1 MEKLHLEFG
10 GYSTAGV
17 KTENQDAF
25 AAWLPVGAELT
36 SKGAVATIADGVSS
50 CSRAKEAAITCAT
63 NFIQDYR
70 QTPET
75 WTVKRAATQVLQ
87 GLNRWCAGQHEYAL
101 GDHSQMVTTFSAL
114 IFKST
119 TGFLFHAG
127 DSRICRLQ
135 QGDFEQLSTDHHA
148 RFGNKK
154 VLSRAIGI
162 EANLDVDFCTF
173 ELNKDDLFILSTDG
187 VHEFISSKQIQLLLN
202 QWLAEPKID
211 LENLARSIVELA
223 IEAGSDDN
231 LSCLLV
237 KVAEL
242 PHADINEYHRQLTRL
257 AMPPALKE
265 GMKLEGYRVL
275 EQVFNGTRSSLY
287 KVIKEDTQELFCLKT
302 PSQYFVD
309 DPNYLSGF
317 LREEWIGQKLQHVNI
332 MRINPRP
339 DNAKFMYHICEFIEG
354 QTLRQWLLDNPSASI
369 VEVRSIMKQLIAA
382 LRIFQRQ
389 DMVHRDIK
397 PENVMITKTGEVKLI
412 DFGTVY
418 VGAMAETQA
427 LQEESVPVGSVN
439 YIAPEYL
446 LNNQFDFRSDLFSVA
461 VVCFEMLTGH
471 LPFKAFTPQSTTKLS
486 VDNWQYISLRKFR
499 PDLPQWLDI
508 ALAKGLAINPE
519 QRYQAF
525 SEFFTD
531 LSKPNTTMLS
541 QIQHQPLIQRNPLRL
556 FKFIALVEFII
567 ILLLLS
573 YFT

>member
-17 KTENQDAF
+17 KQENQDAF
-25 AAWLPVGAELT
+25 AAWLPTDSELT
-36 SKGAVATIADGVSS
+36 TKGAVATIADGVSS

-70 QTPET
+70 QTPQT

-87 GLNRWCAGQHEYAL
+87 GLNRWCAGQHDYSMGEQ
-101 GDHSQMVTTFSAL
+101 SQMVTTFSAL

-162 EANLDVDFCTF
+162 ENNLDVDFRTF
-173 ELNKDDLFILSTDG
+173 ELRTNDLFVLTTDG
-187 VHEFISSKQIQLLLN
+187 IHEFISPKQIQSVLN
-202 QWLAEPKID
+202 QWLVKPSTS
-211 LENLARSIVELA
+211 LELLAKSIVELA
-223 IEAGSDDN
+223 IQAGSDDN

-237 KVAEL
+237 KVAGL
-242 PHADINEYHRQLTRL
+242 PQADLNEYHRQLTRL
-257 AMPPALKE
+257 AMPPVLQE

-287 KVIKEDTQELFCLKT
+287 KVIKEDTQKLYCLKT

-309 DPNYLSGF
+309 DPIYLSGF
-317 LREEWIGQKLQHVNI
+317 LREEWIGQKLNHMNI
-332 MRINPRP
+332 MKIIPRP
-339 DNAKFMYHICEFIEG
+339 ENAKFMYHVCEFIDG
-354 QTLRQWLLDNPSASI
+354 QTLRQWMLDNPTPTI
-369 VEVRSIMKQLIAA
+369 VEVRSIIKQLIAA

-397 PENVMITKTGEVKLI
+397 PENVMITKAGEVKLI

-418 VGAMAETQA
+418 VGAIAETQA
-427 LQEESVPVGSVN
+427 WTEESVAVGSVN
-439 YIAPEYL
+439 YVAPEYL
-446 LNNQFDFRSDLFSVA
+446 LNNRFDFRSDLFSVA
-461 VVCFEMLTGH
+461 VVCFEMLAGH
-471 LPFKAFTPQSTTKLS
+471 LPFNEFTPQSSSGLT
-486 VDNWQYISLRKFR
+486 VDDWQYISLRKFR
-499 PDLPQWLDI
+499 PELPQWIDI
-508 ALAKGLAINPE
+508 ALQKGLMTSPE

-525 SEFFTD
+525 SEFLMD
-531 LSKPNTTMLS
+531 LTKPNSNMLA
-541 QIQHQPLIQRNPLRL
+541 QIQHRPLIQRHPLRF
-556 FKFIALVEFII
+556 FKIIALIEFII
-567 ILLLLS
+567 ILLLLI
-573 YFT
+573 YFS

>member
-135 QGDFEQLSTDHHA
+135 QGDFERLSTDHHA

-162 EANLDVDFCTF
+162 EANLDVDFRTF

-211 LENLARSIVELA
+211 LEDLARSIVELA

>member
-17 KTENQDAF
+17 KEENQDAF
-25 AAWLPVGAELT
+25 AAWLPTGSELT

-50 CSRAKEAAITCAT
+50 CSKAKEAAITCAT
-63 NFIQDYR
+63 NFIQDYS

-87 GLNRWCAGQHEYAL
+87 GLNRWCAGQHEYSL

-119 TGFLFHAG
+119 TAFLFHAG

-162 EANLDVDFCTF
+162 ENNLEVDFRTF
-173 ELNKDDLFILSTDG
+173 ELRKNDLFLLTTDG
-187 VHEFISSKQIQLLLN
+187 VHEFVSTKKIQSILN
-202 QWLAEPKID
+202 HWLAKPNIS
-211 LENLARSIVELA
+211 LEELA
-223 IEAGSDDN
+223 KFIVDSAIKAGSDDN
-231 LSCLLV
+231 LSCLLI
-237 KVAEL
+237 KVAQL
-242 PHADINEYHRQLTRL
+242 PQGDLNEYHRQLTRL

-275 EQVFNGTRSSLY
+275 EQIFNGTRSSLY
-287 KVIKEDTQELFCLKT
+287 KVIKEDTQTLYCLKT

-309 DPNYLSGF
+309 DPIYLSGF
-317 LREEWIGQKLQHVNI
+317 LREEWIGQKLNHVNI
-332 MRINPRP
+332 MKIIPRP
-339 DNAKFMYHICEFIEG
+339 ENAKFMYHVCEFIDG
-354 QTLRQWLLDNPSASI
+354 QTLRQWMLDNPAPTI
-369 VEVRSIMKQLIAA
+369 VEVRSLIKQLIAA

-397 PENVMITKTGEVKLI
+397 PENVMITTAGEVKLI

-418 VGAMAETQA
+418 VGAIAETQVS
-427 LQEESVPVGSVN
+427 QDESVPVGSVN

-446 LNNQFDFRSDLFSVA
+446 LDNQFDFRSDLFSVA

-471 LPFKAFTPQSTTKLS
+471 LPFKEGSPQSSSGLTA
-486 VDNWQYISLRKFR
+486 DNWRYLSLRQFR

-508 ALAKGLAINPE
+508 TLAKGLVTNPQ

-525 SEFFTD
+525 SEFLMD
-531 LSKPNTTMLS
+531 LNKPNTTMLA
-541 QIQHQPLIQRNPLRL
+541 QTQHRPLIQRHPLKL
-556 FKFIALVEFII
+556 FKIIALIEFII
-567 ILLLLS
+567 ILLLLN
-573 YFT
+573 YLR